1 MRRFTTRLILSLMG
15 SCLLLLAAGSHEWEA
30 PDEAKK
36 MKNPHAATDEA
47 MATART
53 QYDENCKFCH
63 GETGGADGPVAAML
77 KEKPPPFNDPEAMAK
92 VTDGEL
98 FWKITNGK
106 DPMPGY
112 QKKLS
117 DEERWQLVNLIRKFA
132 K

>member
-1 MRRFTTRLILSLMG
+1 MRKFTIRIVLSLFG
-15 SCLLLLAAGSHEWEA
+15 SGLLLLAAGAHDWEA

-47 MATART
+47 MTLART

-63 GETGGADGPVAAML
+63 GETGGADGPVAGML
-77 KEKPPPFNDPEAMAK
+77 KEKPPSFTEAEAMAN

-117 DEERWQLVNLIRKFA
+117 DEERWQLVNLIRTFNK
-132 K
+132 

>member
-1 MRRFTTRLILSLMG
+1 MGRFTTRVILSLFA
-15 SCLLLLAAGSHEWEA
+15 SCLLLLAAGPQHWEA
-30 PDEAKK
+30 PEEAKK
-36 MKNPHAATDEA
+36 MKNPHAANDEA
-47 MATART
+47 MALARK

-77 KEKPPPFNDPEAMAK
+77 KEKPPSFTDVEAMAK
-92 VTDGEL
+92 VTDGGL

-117 DEERWQLVNLIRKFA
+117 DEERWQLVNLIRSFA